1 MKCPKCSFISFDY
14 NLSCP
19 KCNKD
24 ISSEQE
30 KLHIPAFRPDPPF
43 LLGALTGEANE
54 SQIGPGPTG
63 SQISFEKETDISL
76 DDSNLN
82 EASPLDS
89 GEVAVDDSLE
99 LNLDSGELSLDDTS
113 SLSLDTGEVQAQVAK
128 GLQRPKT
135 EKGKPGTGEFKLE
148 PEADLGDLDLGE
160 EGEEDLSL
168 DSVEKGEKAS
178 PSQEAADSELDITLD
193 LEEDEAAGSESNEDL
208 LNSVS
213 AETSA
218 PELEPLD
225 LEAEAAQGKEEIEL
239 SLDDLKINDTGELE
253 LGSDSKASGDLDNL
267 LEMDEIKLD
276 EIPVAEVPPKSKR
289 EARVV
294 TAAAPKKKGTAKSAD
309 DELSL
314 DLDDLNLDLEM
325 EDAKPPQR

>member
-1 MKCPKCSFISFDY
+1 MKCPKCGYISFDY

-24 ISSEQE
+24 ISTEQE

-54 SQIGPGPTG
+54 SHGGTAPTT
-63 SQISFEKETDISL
+63 SQISFEKEADISL
-76 DDSNLN
+76 DE

-89 GEVAVDDSLE
+89 GEIAVGSSSDE

-128 GLQRPKT
+128 GLQKAKP
-135 EKGKPGTGEFKLE
+135 EKAGSGEFRLE

-160 EGEEDLSL
+160 GGDEELSL
-168 DSVEKGEKAS
+168 DLGEKGEEAS
-178 PSQEAADSELDITLD
+178 SAGEAEDSELDITLD
-193 LEEDEAAGSESNEDL
+193 LEEEEGSGSESNADL
-208 LNSVS
+208 SS
-213 AETSA
+213 TPGAEASA
-218 PELEPLD
+218 PDLEPLD
-225 LEAEAAQGKEEIEL
+225 LEAEETPGKEEIEL
-239 SLDDLKINDTGELE
+239 SLDDLKVNDTGELE

-267 LEMDEIKLD
+267 LEMDEINLE
-276 EIPVAEVPPKSKR
+276 EIPLTEAPKQSKR
-289 EARVV
+289 EPKVV
-294 TAAAPKKKGTAKSAD
+294 SAAAPRKKEDKKSGD

-314 DLDDLNLDLEM
+314 DLEDLDLDLELD
-325 EDAKPPQR
+325 DAKPQT